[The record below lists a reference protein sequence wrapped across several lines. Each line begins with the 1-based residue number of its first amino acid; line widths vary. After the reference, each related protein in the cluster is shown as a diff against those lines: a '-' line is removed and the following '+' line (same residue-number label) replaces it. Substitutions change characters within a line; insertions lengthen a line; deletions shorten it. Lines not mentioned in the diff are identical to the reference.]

1 MSPLRQIHNKLY
13 ELATLKKAIAEWKA
27 AVQKIVFTNGC
38 FDILHPGHI
47 DYLAKAAA
55 LGNKLIIGLN
65 SDSSVQK
72 LKGPHRPIQ
81 DEQARAMLLGALA
94 FVDAIVVFK
103 EDTPAELIAELLPDV
118 LVKGADYSVEQ
129 IAGGDTVI
137 GNGGSVVLLPYLK
150 GYSTSGIEKRIKQR
164 TLE

>member
-1 MSPLRQIHNKLY
+1 MTPLQQIRNKLY
-13 ELATLKKAIAEWKA
+13 KLPALQEAIIEWKSA
-27 AVQKIVFTNGC
+27 GKKIVFTNGC

-72 LKGPHRPIQ
+72 LKGAHRPIQ

-94 FVDAIVVFK
+94 FVDAIVIFK
-103 EDTPAELIAELLPDV
+103 EDTPAGLIAQILPDV

-129 IAGGDTVI
+129 IAGADTVI
-137 GNGGSVVLLPYLK
+137 KNGGSVVLLPYLK
-150 GYSTSGIEKRIKQR
+150 GFSTSEIEKKIKAPK
-164 TLE
+164 